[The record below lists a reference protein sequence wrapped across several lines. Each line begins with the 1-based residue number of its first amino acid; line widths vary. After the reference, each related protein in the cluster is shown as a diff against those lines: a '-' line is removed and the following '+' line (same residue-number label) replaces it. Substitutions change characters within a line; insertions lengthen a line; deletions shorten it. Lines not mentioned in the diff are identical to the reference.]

1 MIQEKNN
8 YYIVVFFKTFIYNI
22 LMIEGDDMA
31 KKKDVQEELMK
42 THVLNLNEIREAEKK
57 DKIEKRKK
65 TPIALLILGIILIII
80 GISYSIFL
88 THKKLNAPQ
97 KTEKEKNEI
106 TCISNLVD
114 NIFTKTTYKFSNQK
128 LISGST
134 TSTIVPIDNANI
146 TSLPTI
152 QTNLV
157 NASFGVPTYSDLNG
171 GISLAMLI
179 KNNTLNINANINY
192 TTYIYNEKQAI
203 INRYINIPNF
213 TKDYNLTEVKK
224 ESEKL
229 GALCN

>member
-1 MIQEKNN
+1 M
-8 YYIVVFFKTFIYNI
+8 
-22 LMIEGDDMA
+22 
-31 KKKDVQEELMK
+31 
-42 THVLNLNEIREAEKK
+42 
-57 DKIEKRKK
+57 
-65 TPIALLILGIILIII
+65 
-80 GISYSIFL
+80 
-88 THKKLNAPQ
+88 
-97 KTEKEKNEI
+97 
-106 TCISNLVD
+106 
-114 NIFTKTTYKFSNQK
+114 
-128 LISGST
+128 
-134 TSTIVPIDNANI
+134 PIDNANI

>member
-1 MIQEKNN
+1 
-8 YYIVVFFKTFIYNI
+8 
-22 LMIEGDDMA
+22 MIEGDDMA

-65 TPIALLILGIILIII
+65 TPIVLLILGIILIII

-114 NIFTKTTYKFSNQK
+114 NIFNVNINTKTTYKFSNQK

-134 TSTIVPIDNANI
+134 TSTIVPIDNVNI

-179 KNNTLNINANINY
+179 TNNTLNINANINY

-213 TKDYNLTEVKK
+213 TKDYNLTKVKK

>member
-8 YYIVVFFKTFIYNI
+8 YYIVVFFWTFIYNI

-97 KTEKEKNEI
+97 KT
-106 TCISNLVD
+106 TR
-114 NIFTKTTYKFSNQK
+114 
-128 LISGST
+128 
-134 TSTIVPIDNANI
+134 PM
-146 TSLPTI
+146 P
-152 QTNLV
+152 
-157 NASFGVPTYSDLNG
+157 
-171 GISLAMLI
+171 
-179 KNNTLNINANINY
+179 
-192 TTYIYNEKQAI
+192 
-203 INRYINIPNF
+203 
-213 TKDYNLTEVKK
+213 
-224 ESEKL
+224 
-229 GALCN
+229 